1 MSDWYQV
8 TEGDETVHVR
18 TSNSRTAFD
27 RGFRLLCGMDYK
39 IPPGETMAITCTR
52 LRGGS
57 EQAKLL
63 EQVYQETRQKQKRHG
78 G

>member
-1 MSDWYQV
+1 MADWYIVQ
-8 TEGDETVHVR
+8 EGDERTHVR

-27 RGFRLLCGMDYK
+27 RGFRVMCGMNYK
-39 IPPGETMAITCTR
+39 IPPGQSLTITATR

-57 EQAKLL
+57 ELAKQL
-63 EQVYQETRQKQKRHG
+63 EKVYQEMQAKKKRKG